1 MEPNKLFT
9 HKRLSDFVNNYK
21 DFVEKKKEEA
31 KKLDPTIDEYSY
43 YHFTN
48 NPDGVIVDSVG
59 RFGQNILSA
68 VSSWSPMKDKNSI
81 DSWRINLAR
90 GLVKFRESE
99 FNIFQTKKQ
108 PGLNFII
115 NYDELPNGVYYG
127 TPNMNIDQRNYAYKS
142 SVKYTNRGTDNSI
155 LGQTNDF
162 SSLQNAT
169 NNKLTS
175 ENLFYKLVS
184 VDWYGLFLGKPGN
197 YTITCNSSN
206 CLFFIWVG
214 DNAVCQF
221 MNDNSDVNN
230 NKTTSDRIV
239 FSYEE
244 FKPIRIQ
251 IYYFGNVQSNVT
263 FSLQFNRILL
273 KNGNEIT
280 ETYNFNSNE
289 PIETSTFV
297 LPETGNILSN
307 VRNTISNAVESNNN
321 NYSPASGAAPASS
334 TESYV
339 PININEF
346 LCNVPNYEP
355 LILYIAFVSDNQ
367 QDFLK
372 NLFLCYSM
380 VEFKN
385 DTLVVKDYVQLGIFY
400 QNIRM
405 FMSNVLANK
414 YDYNNSNRLSYGI
427 LPPINVQYTIN
438 DAGSSNSPAASS
450 MPSVTNGTPFAFSL
464 YKLNSDYRMGKIFQ
478 IKGGLNQNFAYPMN
492 QMGDEFINANLS
504 YAKDYQ
510 VYPGYYPNSSAIDVN
525 YYNKAVNLNELQ
537 CKEECNNSTNCGYY
551 FAYTSNGNNKCI
563 IDTRDSVPVFNRVP
577 PKNTNEPVDEGSQS
591 LFMRNYQFDLSYNPQ
606 KCLSLNSKEKNQSIP
621 IVNTSNYSNTFK
633 YSDYN
638 LDGSM
643 KIQSPQDMGLCGNKE
658 YIEKVNEAENI
669 LFKDTTYFKDGKYI
683 ENFDTKIPDSK
694 YTDAIEDTSDGIRT
708 NLNNQ
713 MLYAEKQQSINDNN
727 DTINKIVYD
736 YEVARQKI
744 RHDEEL
750 YSTST
755 IHKSGKTN
763 GPRILKKRIMDNNDL
778 YLSSNLLFTLGTVT
792 ASTLIVFAIIL
803 ARD

>member
-31 KKLDPTIDEYSY
+31 KKLDPSIDEYSY

-48 NPDGVIVDSVG
+48 NPDGVIIDSIG

-68 VSSWSPMKDKNSI
+68 VSSWSPMKNKNSI

-99 FNIFQTKKQ
+99 FNMFQSKKQ

-115 NYDELPNGVYYG
+115 NYDELPNGMYYG
-127 TPNMNIDQRNYAYKS
+127 TPNMNIDQRNFAYQS
-142 SVKYTNRGTDNSI
+142 SIKQTDRGTDNSK
-155 LGQTNDF
+155 LGVTNDF
-162 SSLQNAT
+162 SSLQSAT

-184 VDWYGLFLGKPGN
+184 VDWYGLFLGKSGN
-197 YTITCNSSN
+197 YTITCNATN
-206 CLFFIWVG
+206 CLFFIWLG

-221 MNDNSDVNN
+221 MNDNSNVNN

-239 FSYEE
+239 FPYDQ

-251 IYYFGNVQSNVT
+251 IYYFGNIQSKVT

-280 ETYNFNSNE
+280 ETYNFNSDKPVE
-289 PIETSTFV
+289 SSTFV
-297 LPETGNILSN
+297 LPETGNILNNARSSEIATNKNISN
-307 VRNTISNAVESNNN
+307 VD
-321 NYSPASGAAPASS
+321 ASSES

-339 PININEF
+339 PIRINDF
-346 LCNVPNYEP
+346 LCNVPSYEP

-414 YDYNNSNRLSYGI
+414 YDYNDSNRLTYGI
-427 LPPINVQYTIN
+427 LPPINIQYTIN
-438 DAGSSNSPAASS
+438 EPGSSSS
-450 MPSVTNGTPFAFSL
+450 SAMPSVTNGAPFAFSL

-478 IKGGLNQNFAYPMN
+478 IKGSLNQNFAYPMN

-504 YAKDYQ
+504 YANDYQ

-525 YYNKAVNLNELQ
+525 YFNKAVNKNELQ

-551 FAYTSNGNNKCI
+551 FAYSSNGNNKCI
-563 IDTRDSVPVFNRVP
+563 IDTQDSVPVFNRVP

-591 LFMRNYQFDLSYNPQ
+591 LYIRNYQFDLSYNPQ
-606 KCLSLNSKEKNQSIP
+606 KCLSLNSKEQNQRIP

-643 KIQSPQDMGLCGNKE
+643 KIQSPQEMGLCGNKD
-658 YIEKVNEAENI
+658 YIKKVNEAEKI
-669 LFKDTTYFKDGKYI
+669 LFKDTTYYKDGEYI

-694 YTDAIEDTSDGIRT
+694 YTDAVQDTSDGIRT

-727 DTINKIVYD
+727 ETINKIIYD
-736 YEVARQKI
+736 YELARDKV
-744 RHDEEL
+744 RVDEEL
-750 YSTST
+750 YATSS

-763 GPRILKKRIMDNNDL
+763 GPKILKKRIMDNNDL
-778 YLSSNLLFTLGTVT
+778 YLSSKLLFTLGTLT